1 MKRLPKTIII
11 GGTRWKIVLDRRT
24 TGCSF
29 VWHDH
34 TIRVEKRISWERQ
47 FNILVHEICEVI
59 MVNNMLRFRKCT
71 EGEAENGDYL
81 FSFNHDSFEIFT
93 DELSGILKQI

>member
-1 MKRLPKTIII
+1 MKLPKLLVI
-11 GGTRWKIVLDRRT
+11 GGVKWKIVSDLRT
-24 TGCSF
+24 SGGSF

-34 TIRVEKRISWERQ
+34 VIKIEKRISWERQ

-59 MVNNMLRFRKCT
+59 MVNNIMRYQKCFY
-71 EGEAENGDYL
+71 GQPHNGDYL
-81 FSFNHDSFEIFT
+81 FSFNHDGFEIFT